1 MARAAASWARAAI
14 SGVEKVP
21 SQILDFFLGSLI
33 SETHLPQW
41 RMRTPRY
48 VGCFPSLPLL
58 MITSFSFS
66 SVFFFFA
73 ELMASDGEASSVE
86 VREHEEEEEEEV
98 EVVMVREKGV
108 VG

>member
-66 SVFFFFA
+66 SVFFFFFA

-86 VREHEEEEEEEV
+86 VEEHEEEEEV
-98 EVVMVREKGV
+98 EVVMVRGKGV